1 MKKHLQF
8 LILFIISIL
17 ISQSLISQTK
27 DQDKP
32 FGITFYGYVKN
43 DFFYDSRQTVDARE
57 GHLLMWPKAP
67 SYDLNGTDINAH
79 GSFNFLA
86 IQTRLGGKITGPDAL
101 GAKTSGQFEAE
112 FFGHSDADI
121 NGFRLRHAI
130 IKLNWPKSE
139 IMTGQFWHPM
149 FTLECFPGTVS
160 FNTGLGFAPF
170 SRNPQIKY
178 TYTAGK
184 VKLMLTA
191 YGERDFTSRN
201 ILGVPSSSYIRNSGT
216 PGINFHLD
224 YGNSNEEKESA
235 LNTGFVVNY
244 LSIQPELI
252 TATGYQTSQL
262 VHAISG
268 LIYINAKFKAMNFKF
283 GGIYAE
289 NSPGVTIPGGYAVLD
304 LINPSTGEVSYIPI
318 RTASGWIDISSTG
331 KTWKYGI
338 FAGYTQSLGTSKD
351 IYSTASLGG
360 FGTNIHHLYRISPRI
375 NYYSGKFQIGAEI
388 EYTAAAYGDGTYTL
402 RALALNPEEVANIR
416 FILGVYYHF

>member
-1 MKKHLQF
+1 MKNSTKTL
-8 LILFIISIL
+8 LLFVAIL
-17 ISQSLISQTK
+17 ISVNTALFAQEK
-27 DQDKP
+27 EKP

-43 DFFYDSRQTVDARE
+43 DFYYDSRQTVDARE

-86 IQTRLGGKITGPDAL
+86 IQTRLGGKITGPDVI
-101 GAKTSGQFEAE
+101 GAKSSAMFEGE
-112 FFGHSDADI
+112 FFGHTDADI
-121 NGFRLRHAI
+121 NGFRLRHGI

-191 YGERDFTSRN
+191 YGERDFASRN
-201 ILGVPSSSYIRNSGT
+201 IAGVPSSSYIRNSGT
-216 PGINFHLD
+216 PGINFHFG
-224 YGNSNEEKESA
+224 YGNKNDEKKSA

-252 TATGYQTSQL
+252 NAAGYQTNQL
-262 VHAISG
+262 VQGLSG
-268 LIYINAKFKAMNFKF
+268 LVYINAKFKPVNFKF
-283 GGIYAE
+283 AVVYAE
-289 NSPGVTIPGGYAVLD
+289 NSAGVTIPGGYAVLD
-304 LINPSTGEVSYIPI
+304 IVNLTTNEYSYIPT
-318 RTASGWIDISSTG
+318 RSGSAWVDISSTG
-331 KTWKYGI
+331 DKWKYGI
-338 FAGYTQSLGTSKD
+338 FAGYTQTLGTSKD
-351 IYSTASLGG
+351 IHTIGLLGG
-360 FGTNIHHLYRISPRI
+360 LATNLHHIYRVSPRI

-388 EYTAAAYGDGTYTL
+388 EYTAAAYGDGTYST
-402 RALALNPEEVANIR
+402 RAIALNPEEVANIR
-416 FILGVYYHF
+416 FILGVFYHF

>member
-1 MKKHLQF
+1 MKKFTKKLSF
-8 LILFIISIL
+8 FIVLFTTISTITL
-17 ISQSLISQTK
+17 AQEK
-27 DQDKP
+27 EKP
-32 FGITFYGYVKN
+32 FGISFYGYVKN

-67 SYDLNGTDINAH
+67 SYDANNVDINAH

-86 IQTRLGGKITGPDAL
+86 IQTRLGGKISGPDIL
-101 GAKTSGQFEAE
+101 GAKSSALFEGE
-112 FFGHSDADI
+112 FFGHTDADI

-130 IKLNWPKSE
+130 IKLNWTRSE

-184 VKLMLTA
+184 VKLMFAA

-201 ILGVPSSSYIRNSGT
+201 IAGVPSSAYIRNSGT

-224 YGNSNEEKESA
+224 YGNTNVEKERA
-235 LNTGFVVNY
+235 LNTGFVANY
-244 LSIQPELI
+244 ISIQPELT
-252 TATGYQTSQL
+252 TAAGYQTNQL
-262 VHAISG
+262 VHALAG
-268 LIYINAKFKAMNFKF
+268 LVYVNAKFKPINIKF
-283 GGIYAE
+283 AGVYAE
-289 NSPGVTIPGGYAVLD
+289 NGAGITIPGGYAVLD
-304 LINPSTGEVSYIPI
+304 VLDPTTLECKYIPT
-318 RTASGWIDISSTG
+318 RAASAWIDISSTG

-338 FAGYTQSLGTSKD
+338 FAGYTHNLGTSKD
-351 IYSTASLGG
+351 IDDIGLFGG
-360 FGTNIHHLYRISPRI
+360 LGTNLHHLYRISPRI

-388 EYTAAAYGDGTYTL
+388 EYTTAAYGDGTYTL
-402 RALALNPEEVANIR
+402 RTIANNPEEVSNVR
-416 FILGVYYHF
+416 FIIGVFYNF